1 MCWIM
6 DIKISRYFSIK
17 EKEKEKKSQKR
28 ITLLNYEW
36 CIFKILWNVFCNVV
50 CIQVGWNEIFIVLHK
65 EGCLIYKLEVK
76 LNFNITNSSIK
87 YGYKNLI
94 SLINK
99 DVHEFW

>member
-17 EKEKEKKSQKR
+17 EKEKEKESQKR
-28 ITLLNYEW
+28 ITLLNYDW
-36 CIFKILWNVFCNVV
+36 CIFKILWNVFC
-50 CIQVGWNEIFIVLHK
+50 IQVGWNEILIVLHK

-87 YGYKNLI
+87 YGYTDSNI
-94 SLINK
+94 TINK
-99 DVHEFW
+99 DVHEFWW